1 MDLYAI
7 FITCAVAAAVGIML
21 YLPFFIWFRWKS
33 SKLRLGVLT
42 STHVTASGFV
52 LYALM
57 LVILLGGFAC
67 GQILRQSWLGAQVST
82 LFGGFGY
89 VVTVSILMSMIERF
103 LVKRGC
109 VFSYRKAIPK
119 IEEHQPTS
127 ESSST

>member
-7 FITCAVAAAVGIML
+7 FITSAVAAVVGIVL

-33 SKLRLGVLT
+33 SKSRSGVLA

-52 LYALM
+52 LHALI
-57 LVILLGGFAC
+57 LVILLGGLAV
-67 GQILRQSWLGAQVST
+67 GQILPQSWLGAQVST

-89 VVTVSILMSMIERF
+89 VVTVSILMSMFERF

-109 VFSYRKAIPK
+109 VFSYRKAIQAT
-119 IEEHQPTS
+119 EEHKTTS